1 MLFAGRTS
9 KQSSLSCARCCVGD
23 TGRGQLTL
31 RSKRLDQVRRG
42 VRKCHLVDQVLSR
55 IECRR
60 EASQK
65 VDVRG

>member
-1 MLFAGRTS
+1 M
-9 KQSSLSCARCCVGD
+9 SCARCCVGD

-31 RSKRLDQVRRG
+31 RSKRLDQVRWG